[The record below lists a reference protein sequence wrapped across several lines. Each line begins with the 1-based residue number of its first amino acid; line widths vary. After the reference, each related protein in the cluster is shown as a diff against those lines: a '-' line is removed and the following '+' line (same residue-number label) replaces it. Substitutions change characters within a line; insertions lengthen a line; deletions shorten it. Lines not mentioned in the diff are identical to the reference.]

1 MPLGRGAN
9 KLFADSLQRHT
20 TLRHIRRPRTALLL
34 IAAALAVGGVG
45 CGSDDE
51 PDAAAPRPTATE
63 PSSTTSTNGESE
75 PFEGGTEP
83 VSATGDA
90 ATIALLERVALGS
103 HEGYDRVVFE
113 FRNAVPGYRVEY
125 VEPPLHQ
132 DGSGDVVE
140 VAGNAFVNVRMEPAS
155 GFDVGTGEGVLVYE
169 GPRRIAGSSAGT
181 GTVREV
187 VRIGDFE
194 AQLNWAVGL
203 DERTDFRVLTLDG
216 PPRLV
221 IDFRSG

>member
-1 MPLGRGAN
+1 
-9 KLFADSLQRHT
+9 
-20 TLRHIRRPRTALLL
+20 
-34 IAAALAVGGVG
+34 VGGFG

-51 PDAAAPRPTATE
+51 PDTAAPPPTSPTGTE

-103 HEGYDRVVFE
+103 HEGYDRVVFQ
-113 FRNAVPGYRVEY
+113 FRNALPGYRVEY
-125 VEPPLHQ
+125 VEPPLRQ
-132 DGSGDVVE
+132 DGSGDVVD

-155 GFDVGTGEGVLVYE
+155 GFDVGTGEGVLVYD
-169 GPRRIAGSSAGT
+169 GPRRVAGSSAGT
-181 GTVREV
+181 TAVVEV

-221 IDFRSG
+221 VDFRSG

>member
-1 MPLGRGAN
+1 MGR
-9 KLFADSLQRHT
+9 H
-20 TLRHIRRPRTALLL
+20 RPALLL
-34 IAAALAVGGVG
+34 IAAALAVSGFG
-45 CGSDDE
+45 CGSEDE
-51 PDAAAPRPTATE
+51 PDTAAPTQTSPTGTE
-63 PSSTTSTNGESE
+63 PSTTTSTNGESE

-83 VSATGDA
+83 VSASGDP
-90 ATIALLERVALGS
+90 ATIALLERVALGT
-103 HEGYDRVVFE
+103 HEGYDRVVFQ
-113 FRNAVPGYRVEY
+113 FRNALPGYRVEY

-169 GPRRIAGSSAGT
+169 GPRRIDGSSAGT
-181 GTVREV
+181 TTVREV

-203 DERTDFRVLTLDG
+203 DERVDFRVLTLDG

-221 IDFRSG
+221 VDFQKQ

>member
-1 MPLGRGAN
+1 
-9 KLFADSLQRHT
+9 LQRRT
-20 TLRHIRRPRTALLL
+20 TLPHIRRPTTALLL

-45 CGSDDE
+45 CGSEDE
-51 PDAAAPRPTATE
+51 PDTAAPPSTSPTGTE
-63 PSSTTSTNGESE
+63 PSSTTSTNGESG

-103 HEGYDRVVFE
+103 HEGYDRVVFQ
-113 FRNAVPGYRVEY
+113 FRNALPGYRVEY
-125 VEPPLHQ
+125 VEPPLRQ

-169 GPRRIAGSSAGT
+169 GPRRIPGSSAGT
-181 GTVREV
+181 TAVLEV

-221 IDFRSG
+221 VDFRKQ

>member
-1 MPLGRGAN
+1 VERAN
-9 KLFADSLQRHT
+9 KPFADSLQRRT
-20 TLRHIRRPRTALLL
+20 TLPGIGRHKLALLL
-34 IAAALAVGGVG
+34 IAAVLAVGGFG
-45 CGSDDE
+45 CGSEGE
-51 PDAAAPRPTATE
+51 PDTAAPPPTSPAGTE
-63 PSSTTSTNGESE
+63 PSTTTSTTGESE

-83 VSATGDA
+83 VSASGDA

-103 HEGYDRVVFE
+103 HEGYDRVVFQ
-113 FRNAVPGYRVEY
+113 FRNALPGYRVSY

-181 GTVREV
+181 TTVHEV

-221 IDFRSG
+221 VDFRSG

>member
-1 MPLGRGAN
+1 VGA
-9 KLFADSLQRHT
+9 F
-20 TLRHIRRPRTALLL
+20 
-34 IAAALAVGGVG
+34 G

-51 PDAAAPRPTATE
+51 PDTAAPAPTSPTGTE

-103 HEGYDRVVFE
+103 HEGYDRVVFQ
-113 FRNAVPGYRVEY
+113 FRNALPGYRVEY
-125 VEPPLHQ
+125 VEPPLRQ

-140 VAGNAFVNVRMEPAS
+140 VDGNAFVNVRMEPAS

-169 GPRRIAGSSAGT
+169 GPRRIPGSSAGT
-181 GTVREV
+181 TTVREV

-194 AQLNWAVGL
+194 AQLNWAIGL

-221 IDFRSG
+221 VDFRKQ